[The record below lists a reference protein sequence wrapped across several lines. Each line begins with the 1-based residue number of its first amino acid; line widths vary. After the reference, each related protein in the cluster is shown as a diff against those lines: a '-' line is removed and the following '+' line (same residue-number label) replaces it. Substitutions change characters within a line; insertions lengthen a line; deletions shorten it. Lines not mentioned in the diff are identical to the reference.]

1 MRKCAILRL
10 EVSDMEEVYAAL
22 IIDLKDS
29 RKYPDRDR
37 KKIQGYWNKI
47 TQILNTIFKK
57 NMEFEVD
64 FSGGDQIQGL
74 FYTPEAA
81 YLYYRLF
88 SMCTHPIQTHGGIGV
103 GSCNIQLAGKHTGGQ
118 DGTAYHRA
126 RAASDLADADIGY
139 PVLLNSGNT
148 DRDRMINSLIGFVA
162 LMALRHTARQNQIL
176 LLTELLYPIPA
187 ENVSFDREWAAGE
200 LNELI
205 LRKNEFDQIFAE
217 TKKKN
222 FPFDNLLKLEDKPFD
237 FAEKRKS
244 TKAKGKTYYIT
255 EGKGWGIPC
264 TLSALLGV
272 YRQSIYVT
280 LKAGDIFNIRN
291 LSIAALEAMRHI

>member
-1 MRKCAILRL
+1 
-10 EVSDMEEVYAAL
+10 MENQYAAL
-22 IIDLKDS
+22 MIDLKGS
-29 RKYPDRDR
+29 RKLDDEMR
-37 KKIQGYWNKI
+37 KNIQIYWDEI
-47 TQILNTIFKK
+47 RRRLNDMFCGT
-57 NMEFEVD
+57 MEFKVD

-88 SMCTHPIQTHGGIGV
+88 SMCTHQIQTHGGIGV
-103 GSCNIQLAGKHTGGQ
+103 GSWNIKLDGKNTNAQ

-148 DRDRMINSLIGFVA
+148 DRDRMINSLIGFAA
-162 LMALRHTARQNQIL
+162 LTALRHTAHQNQIL

-205 LRKNEFDQIFAE
+205 LRKIEFDQIFAE

-222 FPFDNLLKLEDKPFD
+222 LPFDELLKFEDNPFV

-244 TKAKGKTYYIT
+244 TKVKDKTYYIT
-255 EGKGWGIPC
+255 EGKGRGIPR
-264 TLSALLGV
+264 TLSDILGI
-272 YRQSIYVT
+272 YRQSIDTT
-280 LKAGDIFNIRN
+280 LKAADIFNIRN
-291 LSIAALEAMRHI
+291 LSIAALEEMRRI

>member
-1 MRKCAILRL
+1 
-10 EVSDMEEVYAAL
+10 MEQVYAAL
-22 IIDLKDS
+22 IVDIKDS
-29 RKYPDRDR
+29 RKYPNRVR
-37 KKIQGYWNKI
+37 KEIQNYWNKI

-103 GSCNIQLAGKHTGGQ
+103 GSWNIKLDDKNTNAQ

-148 DRDRMINSLIGFVA
+148 DRDRMINSLIGFAA
-162 LMALRHTARQNQIL
+162 LTALRHTAHQNQIL

-205 LRKNEFDQIFAE
+205 LRKIEFDQIFAE

-222 FPFDNLLKLEDKPFD
+222 LPFDDLLKFEDNPFD
-237 FAEKRKS
+237 FVEKRKT
-244 TKAKGKTYYIT
+244 TKVKSKTYYIT
-255 EGKGWGIPC
+255 EGKERGIPC
-264 TLSALLGV
+264 ALSNLLGV
-272 YRQSIYVT
+272 SRQSIDST
-280 LKAGDIFNIRN
+280 LKAADIFNIRN
-291 LSIAALEAMRHI
+291 LSIAALEEMRRI

>member
-1 MRKCAILRL
+1 
-10 EVSDMEEVYAAL
+10 
-22 IIDLKDS
+22 
-29 RKYPDRDR
+29 
-37 KKIQGYWNKI
+37 
-47 TQILNTIFKK
+47 
-57 NMEFEVD
+57 MEFEVD

-103 GSCNIQLAGKHTGGQ
+103 GSCNIKLDDKNTNAQ

-148 DRDRMINSLIGFVA
+148 DRDRMINSLIGFAA
-162 LMALRHTARQNQIL
+162 LTALRHTAHQNQIL

-187 ENVSFDREWAAGE
+187 ENVSFDREWAVGE
-200 LNELI
+200 LNELV
-205 LRKNEFDQIFAE
+205 LRKIEFDQIFAE
-217 TKKKN
+217 TQKGN
-222 FPFDNLLKLEDKPFD
+222 LPFDDLLKLEDNPFG
-237 FAEKRKS
+237 FEEKRKT
-244 TKAKGKTYYIT
+244 TKVKSKTYYIT
-255 EGKGWGIPC
+255 EGKDRGIPS
-264 TLSALLGV
+264 TLSDLLGI
-272 YRQSIYVT
+272 YRQSIDVI

>member
-10 EVSDMEEVYAAL
+10 EVNDMEEVYAAL
-22 IIDLKDS
+22 IIDLKAS

-37 KKIQGYWNKI
+37 KEIQDYWNKI

-103 GSCNIQLAGKHTGGQ
+103 GSCNIQLADKHTGGQ

-148 DRDRMINSLIGFVA
+148 DRDRMINSLIGFAA
-162 LMALRHTARQNQIL
+162 LTALRHTAHQNQIL

-200 LNELI
+200 LNELV
-205 LRKNEFDQIFAE
+205 LRKSEFDQIFAE

-222 FPFDNLLKLEDKPFD
+222 LPFDDLLKLEDNPFG
-237 FAEKRKS
+237 FEEKRKT
-244 TKAKGKTYYIT
+244 TKEKSKNFYIT
-255 EGKGWGIPC
+255 EGKGRGIPR
-264 TLSALLGV
+264 TLSDILGI
-272 YRQSIYVT
+272 YRQSIDTT
-280 LKAGDIFNIRN
+280 LKAADIFNIRN
-291 LSIAALEAMRHI
+291 LSIAALEEMRRI

>member
-1 MRKCAILRL
+1 MHG
-10 EVSDMEEVYAAL
+10 VNDMEQVYAAL

-29 RKYPDRDR
+29 RKYPNRER
-37 KKIQGYWNKI
+37 YEIQDYWNKI
-47 TQILNTIFKK
+47 TRILNTIFKK
-57 NMEFEVD
+57 NMRFEVD

-103 GSCNIQLAGKHTGGQ
+103 GSCNIQLADKHTGGQ

-126 RAASDLADADIGY
+126 RAASDMADADIGY

-148 DRDRMINSLIGFVA
+148 DRDRMINSLIGFAA
-162 LMALRHTARQNQIL
+162 LTALRHTAHQNQIL

-187 ENVSFDREWAAGE
+187 ENVSFDREWAEGE

-217 TKKKN
+217 TKKKKL
-222 FPFDNLLKLEDKPFD
+222 PFDNFLKLEDKLFD
-237 FAEKRKS
+237 FTEKRKS
-244 TKAKGKTYYIT
+244 PKVKSKTYYIT
-255 EGKGWGIPC
+255 EGKSRGIPC
-264 TLSALLGV
+264 TLSNLLGV
-272 YRQSIYVT
+272 YRQSINIT

>member
-1 MRKCAILRL
+1 
-10 EVSDMEEVYAAL
+10 MEQVYAAL

-29 RKYPDRDR
+29 RKYPNRER
-37 KKIQGYWNKI
+37 YEIQDYWNKI
-47 TQILNTIFKK
+47 TRILNTIFKK
-57 NMEFEVD
+57 NMRFEVD

-103 GSCNIQLAGKHTGGQ
+103 GSCNIQLADKHTGGQ

-126 RAASDLADADIGY
+126 RAASDMADADIGY

-148 DRDRMINSLIGFVA
+148 DRDRMINSLIGFA
-162 LMALRHTARQNQIL
+162 ELLALRHTAHQNQIL

-187 ENVSFDREWAAGE
+187 ENVSFDREWAEGE

-217 TKKKN
+217 TKKKKL
-222 FPFDNLLKLEDKPFD
+222 PFDNFLKLEDKLFD
-237 FAEKRKS
+237 FTEKRKS
-244 TKAKGKTYYIT
+244 PKVKSKTYYIT
-255 EGKGWGIPC
+255 EGKSRGIPC
-264 TLSALLGV
+264 TLSNLLGV
-272 YRQSIYVT
+272 YRQSINIT

>member
-1 MRKCAILRL
+1 
-10 EVSDMEEVYAAL
+10 MEQVYAAL
-22 IIDLKDS
+22 IIDIKGS
-29 RKYPDRDR
+29 RKYPNRER
-37 KKIQGYWNKI
+37 KEIQDYWNKI

-64 FSGGDQIQGL
+64 FSCGDQIQGL

-103 GSCNIQLAGKHTGGQ
+103 GSCNIKLDDKNTNAQ

-126 RAASDLADADIGY
+126 RAASDLADADFGF

-148 DRDRMINSLIGFVA
+148 DRDRIINSLIGFAA
-162 LMALRHTARQNQIL
+162 LTALRHTAHQNQIL

-205 LRKNEFDQIFAE
+205 LRKIEFDQIFAE

-222 FPFDNLLKLEDKPFD
+222 LPFDELLKLEDNPFD

-244 TKAKGKTYYIT
+244 TKVKGKTYYIT
-255 EGKGWGIPC
+255 EGKGRGIPR
-264 TLSALLGV
+264 TLSDILGV
-272 YRQSIYVT
+272 YRQSIDTT
-280 LKAGDIFNIRN
+280 LKAADIFNIRN
-291 LSIAALEAMRHI
+291 LSIAALEEMRRI